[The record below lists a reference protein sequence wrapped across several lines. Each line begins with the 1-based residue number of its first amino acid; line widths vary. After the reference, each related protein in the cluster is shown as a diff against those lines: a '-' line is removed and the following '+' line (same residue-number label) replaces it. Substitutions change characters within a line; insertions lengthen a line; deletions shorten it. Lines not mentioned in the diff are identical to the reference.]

1 MFLTFFFFICGN
13 NMSDLT
19 THQKEKL
26 DELMYLIYNKEKR
39 ILLKGSAGVG
49 KTWLVHVL
57 VKRLC
62 IRTKA
67 KRIMCSAPTHKALSV
82 IRTKVVVDEVKFTT
96 IHSALHYRSIT
107 DKKTGERVFKS
118 CPNANW
124 PPLNNI
130 DYWVI
135 DEASMIDSD
144 MVKSIEEY
152 ANKQKTIV
160 IFVGDGKQINPVGED
175 DSPVFHQEYPEVELT
190 EIIRQGEGNPIIYL
204 SRNLPRIWDKT
215 PLTIDS
221 NEGEPEGY
229 LYTQNLAKIIE
240 ELAKVNGTDEFKYLA
255 WTNKEV
261 DKINALVRFRL
272 YGDHPAK
279 IELEETIV
287 FDAPYKNYNTN
298 EAVKVE
304 ELYKYTETRKVILTD
319 NHKEK
324 TTEEVKFVVYCIN
337 KNILVLDDSSIPT
350 FKRYAAIMN
359 KNCKENSLS
368 FEERNNFLAT
378 FASFK
383 YNHALTVHKSQGS
396 TYKTTVLNVRDIS
409 FNQNEKEKQRLF
421 YTGITRA
428 SDLLILYNV

>member
-1 MFLTFFFFICGN
+1 
-13 NMSDLT
+13 MSDLT
-19 THQKEKL
+19 THQQEKFN
-26 DELMYLIYNKEKR
+26 EVMHFINNREKR

-49 KTWLVHVL
+49 KTWLVHTIVQ
-57 VKRLC
+57 RLAK
-62 IRTKA
+62 ITKA

-82 IRTKVVVDEVKFTT
+82 IRTKVIVDEVKFTT

-144 MVKSIEEY
+144 MVKSIEEH
-152 ANKQKTIV
+152 AIKQKTTV
-160 IFVGDGKQINPVGED
+160 IFVGDDKQLNPVEEE
-175 DSPVFHQEYPEVELT
+175 DSPVFHQNYSEVELT
-190 EIIRQGEGNPIIYL
+190 EIIRQGEGNPIITL
-204 SRNLPRIWDKT
+204 SRNISKIWDKEEDLIIGT
-215 PLTIDS
+215 
-221 NEGEPEGY
+221 GY

-240 ELAKVNGTDEFKYLA
+240 ELARVNGTDEFKYLA

-261 DKINALVRFRL
+261 DKINNLVRRRI
-272 YGDHPAK
+272 YGDYPAK

-298 EAVKVE
+298 ETVKVE
-304 ELYKYTETRKVILTD
+304 ELYKYTETIKVILAD

-324 TTEEVKFVVYCIN
+324 VTEEVKFVVYCIN
-337 KNILVLDDSSIPT
+337 KNILVLDDSSVPT

-359 KNCKENSLS
+359 KNCKQNLLT
-368 FEERNNFLAT
+368 FEERNNFLNI
-378 FASFK
+378 FANFK
-383 YNHALTVHKSQGS
+383 YNHALTIHKSQGS
-396 TYKTTVLNVRDIS
+396 TYKTTVLNVKDIN
-409 FNQNEKEKQRLF
+409 FNQKEKEKQRLF

>member
-1 MFLTFFFFICGN
+1 
-13 NMSDLT
+13 MSDLT
-19 THQKEKL
+19 PHQQEKFN
-26 DELMYLIYNKEKR
+26 EVMHFVNNRERR

-49 KTWLVHVL
+49 KTWLVHTIVQKL
-57 VKRLC
+57 AT
-62 IRTKA
+62 ITKA

-82 IRTKVVVDEVKFTT
+82 IRTKVIVDEVKFTT

-130 DYWVI
+130 DYWII

-152 ANKQKTIV
+152 AKAQKTTV

-190 EIIRQGEGNPIIYL
+190 EIIRQGAGNPIITL
-204 SRNLPRIWDKT
+204 SRNLPDIWEKK
-215 PLTIDS
+215 PNLLS
-221 NEGEPEGY
+221 GPEGEDIGY

-272 YGDHPAK
+272 YGDYPAK

-287 FDAPYKNYNTN
+287 FDAPYKSYNTN
-298 EAVKVE
+298 EPVKVE
-304 ELYKYTETRKVILTD
+304 ELYKYTETMKVILAD
-319 NHKEK
+319 SHKEK
-324 TTEEVKFVVYCIN
+324 VTEEVKFVVYCVN
-337 KNILVLDDSSIPT
+337 KSILILDDSSIPT

-359 KNCKENSLS
+359 KNCKQNLLI
-368 FEERNNFLAT
+368 FEERNKFLST

-428 SDLLILYNV
+428 SDLLILYNL